1 MDGNTTGV
9 SCMIRLVVFG
19 GTLEGRRLTEVM
31 MEYKTEIH
39 VCVAT
44 EYGGSLLPDRENVH
58 VRVGRM
64 NQEQMEEFLAK
75 EKPHFCI
82 DATHPYAADV
92 TRNIFRACENLN
104 LTYLRLLRDEN
115 AVPADLDGKM
125 ASTGETG
132 QAAGDM
138 VYVESV
144 DEAVEFLKGTEGN
157 IFITTGSKEL
167 EKYTEISDYESRCV
181 ARVLP
186 TVEVMEKCAALRFT
200 GKNLICMQ
208 GPFSEELNY
217 EMYRRTETAWLVT
230 KSTGK
235 AGGFEEKCEAAIRAG
250 ARIVVVGR
258 PEEPVERTYTFQEV
272 VDIILNNIPESQC
285 IAGQRNS
292 EEKIIYLI
300 GMGPGDKTLLTRE
313 AEQAIAQSDV
323 LIGAGRVLDISG
335 CMERKPHLVSYKT
348 QEIKSFID
356 SHPEYDRIAVLYSG
370 DIGFYSGAAG
380 FVDVEDG
387 AIYISDSKVCYQIC
401 RVSGISSPVYFL
413 DKLGI
418 TWEDAVFASNHG
430 RQAALIPLI
439 RDNAKVCCLL
449 GDSTTVSDICMK
461 LVAYGMHEVKVT
473 VGERLSYVDE
483 RITTGKPEEM
493 AGKVFDKLAIVL
505 FENPTPWNRAG
516 VPGIADA
523 QFIRGKVPMTKRE
536 VRILSLSELSLAR
549 DSVLYDIGAGTGS
562 MSVEAAMLACD
573 GTVYAVEHNPEALT
587 LIQDNKQ
594 RFAVDN
600 IEIISGTAPEALDGL
615 PAPTHAFIG
624 GSGGRLLEIIE
635 KIRGKNVNTRFVIN
649 AVTVETLST
658 LLQLAELYPEYADMT
673 IVQAGISKSRGLGQY
688 HMLTAENPVY
698 IAAFGGE
705 RA

>member
-1 MDGNTTGV
+1 
-9 SCMIRLVVFG
+9 MIRLVVFG

-250 ARIVVVGR
+250 VRIVVVGR

-272 VDIILNNIPESQC
+272 VDLILKNMPESQC
-285 IAGQRNS
+285 VAGQRNS

-439 RDNAKVCCLL
+439 RDNAKVCSLL
-449 GDSTTVSDICMK
+449 GGSTTVSDICMK
-461 LVAYGMHEVKVT
+461 LVAYGMHEVKVM
-473 VGERLSYVDE
+473 VGERLSYADE

-505 FENPTPWNRAG
+505 FENPSPWNRAG

-562 MSVEAAMLACD
+562 VSVEAAMLACD

-635 KIRGKNVNTRFVIN
+635 KIRGKNANTRFVIN